1 MTLTATTEAELLAL
15 PADDY
20 MNDVQQQFFRE
31 LLLAQRA
38 ELQARIDEEFTELRQ
53 PDISSDVAD
62 IGAAEEQRQWQL
74 RLLER
79 EKKLLDKIDQ
89 ALERLA
95 RGEYGWCPGPA
106 PRFGA
111 SRVAAPNGAMA
122 GRRSAGAGRREWWSL
137 AKSRNAAWRHLPRN
151 PKGRASFCAVRC
163 CSTAHLEHQTSRLA
177 PSPAQKLA
185 PARPRRNGGGR
196 PSIGEPIGLKRL
208 LLRPTA
214 TLCIEAKE
222 RQEQR
227 EKHQRD
233 RD

>member
-1 MTLTATTEAELLAL
+1 MTLTATTEAELLAQ
-15 PADDY
+15 PAHGLSGDA
-20 MNDVQQQFFRE
+20 QQQFFRE

-38 ELQARIDEEFTELRQ
+38 ELQVRIDEEFTELRQ
-53 PDISSDVAD
+53 PDTSSDVAD

-95 RGEYGWCPGPA
+95 RGEYGWCA
-106 PRFGA
+106 
-111 SRVAAPNGAMA
+111 
-122 GRRSAGAGRREWWSL
+122 E
-137 AKSRNAAWRHLPRN
+137 
-151 PKGRASFCAVRC
+151 
-163 CSTAHLEHQTSRLA
+163 T
-177 PSPAQKLA
+177 
-185 PARPRRNGGGR
+185 
-196 PSIGEPIGLKRL
+196 GEPIGLKRL

>member
-1 MTLTATTEAELLAL
+1 MSQAELLTQ

-20 MNDVQQQFFRE
+20 MNDAQQRFFRE
-31 LLLAQRA
+31 LLLTQRA
-38 ELQARIDEEFTELRQ
+38 ELQARIDDEFTQLRE
-53 PDISSDVAD
+53 PDTSSDVAD

-95 RGEYGWCPGPA
+95 RGEYGWCA
-106 PRFGA
+106 
-111 SRVAAPNGAMA
+111 
-122 GRRSAGAGRREWWSL
+122 E
-137 AKSRNAAWRHLPRN
+137 
-151 PKGRASFCAVRC
+151 
-163 CSTAHLEHQTSRLA
+163 T
-177 PSPAQKLA
+177 
-185 PARPRRNGGGR
+185 
-196 PSIGEPIGLKRL
+196 GEAIGLKRL

>member
-1 MTLTATTEAELLAL
+1 MTLTLPTEAELLAQ
-15 PADDY
+15 PVDDY
-20 MNDVQQQFFRE
+20 MNDAQQRFFRE
-31 LLLAQRA
+31 RLLVQRA

-53 PDISSDVAD
+53 PEISSDVAD

-95 RGEYGWCPGPA
+95 RGEYGWCA
-106 PRFGA
+106 
-111 SRVAAPNGAMA
+111 
-122 GRRSAGAGRREWWSL
+122 E
-137 AKSRNAAWRHLPRN
+137 
-151 PKGRASFCAVRC
+151 
-163 CSTAHLEHQTSRLA
+163 T
-177 PSPAQKLA
+177 
-185 PARPRRNGGGR
+185 
-196 PSIGEPIGLKRL
+196 GEPIGLKRL

>member
-1 MTLTATTEAELLAL
+1 MIPMTVLTQVELLAQ
-15 PADDY
+15 PADAY
-20 MNDVQQQFFRE
+20 MNDAQQQFFRE

-38 ELQARIDEEFTELRQ
+38 ELQARIDDEFTELRQ
-53 PDISSDVAD
+53 PDTNSDVAD

-95 RGEYGWCPGPA
+95 HGEYGWCA
-106 PRFGA
+106 
-111 SRVAAPNGAMA
+111 
-122 GRRSAGAGRREWWSL
+122 E
-137 AKSRNAAWRHLPRN
+137 
-151 PKGRASFCAVRC
+151 
-163 CSTAHLEHQTSRLA
+163 T
-177 PSPAQKLA
+177 
-185 PARPRRNGGGR
+185 
-196 PSIGEPIGLKRL
+196 GEPIGLKRL

-227 EKHQRD
+227 EKHQRH

>member
-1 MTLTATTEAELLAL
+1 MTLTLPTEAELLAQ
-15 PADDY
+15 PANDY
-20 MNDVQQQFFRE
+20 MNDGQQQFFRE
-31 LLLAQRA
+31 LLLTQRA
-38 ELQARIDEEFTELRQ
+38 ELQARIEEEFTELRQ
-53 PDISSDVAD
+53 PDTSSDVAD

-95 RGEYGWCPGPA
+95 RGEYGWCA
-106 PRFGA
+106 
-111 SRVAAPNGAMA
+111 
-122 GRRSAGAGRREWWSL
+122 E
-137 AKSRNAAWRHLPRN
+137 
-151 PKGRASFCAVRC
+151 
-163 CSTAHLEHQTSRLA
+163 T
-177 PSPAQKLA
+177 
-185 PARPRRNGGGR
+185 
-196 PSIGEPIGLKRL
+196 GEPIGLNRL

-227 EKHQRD
+227 EKHLRD

>member
-1 MTLTATTEAELLAL
+1 MTLTATTEAELLAQ

-20 MNDVQQQFFRE
+20 MNDAQQQFFRE
-31 LLLAQRA
+31 LLLTQRA

-53 PDISSDVAD
+53 PEISSDVAD

-95 RGEYGWCPGPA
+95 RGEYGWCA
-106 PRFGA
+106 
-111 SRVAAPNGAMA
+111 
-122 GRRSAGAGRREWWSL
+122 E
-137 AKSRNAAWRHLPRN
+137 
-151 PKGRASFCAVRC
+151 
-163 CSTAHLEHQTSRLA
+163 T
-177 PSPAQKLA
+177 
-185 PARPRRNGGGR
+185 
-196 PSIGEPIGLKRL
+196 GEPIGLKRL

>member
-1 MTLTATTEAELLAL
+1 MTLTVLTEAELLAQ

-20 MNDVQQQFFRE
+20 MNDAQQRFFRE

-53 PDISSDVAD
+53 PEISSDVAD

-95 RGEYGWCPGPA
+95 RGEYGWCA
-106 PRFGA
+106 
-111 SRVAAPNGAMA
+111 
-122 GRRSAGAGRREWWSL
+122 E
-137 AKSRNAAWRHLPRN
+137 
-151 PKGRASFCAVRC
+151 
-163 CSTAHLEHQTSRLA
+163 T
-177 PSPAQKLA
+177 
-185 PARPRRNGGGR
+185 
-196 PSIGEPIGLKRL
+196 GEPIGLKRL